1 MTLFW
6 FLVVFAVLTIPH
18 EFGHFIVSKIFGVRV
33 YEFAV
38 GFGPKIFEYKGKM
51 TRYVFRMIPLGGF
64 VRMAGIDDLGE
75 EIDVHE
81 NEKFTN
87 KAPWQR
93 FLILISGPLM
103 NFILA
108 ILLFSFV
115 FLLGVPSPIP
125 RVREVLP
132 GKPASIAGF
141 QPKDKIISINGI
153 KIERVE
159 DAVKIIREAVPKP
172 GVRNPVRVEIERN
185 GKILFLEVVPEWE
198 EERKGGFIGISF
210 DYKVK
215 KYPLPLAI
223 KEGFNL
229 FLTVLALIFSIF
241 SMLFKGAQGI
251 TFTGPL
257 GIARMTGE
265 AVSAGGYQ
273 TLLNF
278 IGLFSVQLGIFN
290 LIPFPALDGG
300 RILFILIEKIRGKP
314 IETKKEETVHWIGLL
329 ILLFLM
335 LLITFFDIQR
345 IGK

>member
-6 FLVVFAVLTIPH
+6 FLVVFAILTIPH
-18 EFGHFIVSKIFGVRV
+18 EFGHFIISRIFRVRV
-33 YEFAV
+33 YEFAI
-38 GFGPKIFEYKGKM
+38 GFGPKILEYKGKM

-75 EIDVHE
+75 ETNVPE
-81 NEKFTN
+81 NEKFNN
-87 KAPWQR
+87 KAPWKR

-115 FLLGVPSPIP
+115 FLLGVSYPIP
-125 RVREVLP
+125 RIREVLP
-132 GKPASIAGF
+132 GKPASLSGF
-141 QPKDKIISINGI
+141 QPKDKIVSINGI
-153 KIERVE
+153 KIEKVE

-172 GVRNPVRVEIERN
+172 GVRNPVKVEIERN
-185 GKILFLEVVPEWE
+185 GKILFLEVIPEWE

-210 DYKVK
+210 DYETKR
-215 KYPLPLAI
+215 YPFPLAI

-229 FLTVLALIFSIF
+229 FLTVITLIFSIF
-241 SMLFKGAQGI
+241 GMLFKGAQGV

-257 GIARMTGE
+257 GIAKITGE
-265 AVSAGGYQ
+265 AVSAGYQ

-290 LIPFPALDGG
+290 LVPFPALDGG
-300 RILFILIEKIRGKP
+300 RILFVLIEKIRGKP
-314 IETKKEETVHWIGLL
+314 LETKKEETVHWIGLL

-335 LLITFFDIQR
+335 LIITFFDIQR